1 MAQAEVR
8 ATSEMSLTIGER
20 IERLPLGGFHRRFVG
35 LVSLGNFFDLYDIF
49 IVAYIGAALQQAG
62 FLSLR
67 QFTFFVAAGF
77 LGMFVGTVVFGMG
90 SDRMGRRSAFI
101 LLLLIYSLFTF
112 ADAFAASA
120 AWLIGLRFFAGVGI
134 GAEIVVV
141 DTYVTEL
148 VPSYARGRYVAITQV
163 VGFCAVPVAAV
174 LARVLVPTHFLMS
187 GWRWVMV
194 IGASG
199 ALLTWWFRRRLPESP
214 RWLESRGRLEEADE
228 MMAGLE
234 REAIADDGTSV
245 QWRARSGRKE
255 AGNAHAA
262 ETDRVDTGAETR
274 PASFAALKRT
284 EKEERMSRERSPEP
298 SGRGATGKG
307 SFAELWK
314 RPYLSR
320 TVMLVLFQAL
330 QTIGFYGFANWAPT
344 FLLKRGVSLL
354 HSLEYTMLI
363 AVVSPAGPILAAW
376 TSDKFERKWTIVVL
390 ALMVAGLG
398 LGFGNS
404 IAPRTVVGFGALLT
418 LANYWFSAAF
428 HAYQA
433 ELFPTRLRGT
443 GVGFTYSWS
452 RLSAA
457 FTSILIGAVLVHGVP
472 MVFLML
478 AVAMGLVAVVVGV
491 MGPRTNRMV
500 LEEIAG

>member
-1 MAQAEVR
+1 L
-8 ATSEMSLTIGER
+8 SETIRER
-20 IERLPLGGFHRRFVG
+20 IERLPLGRFHRRFIA

-49 IVAYIGAALQQAG
+49 IVAYIGAALQQSG

-101 LLLLIYSLFTF
+101 LLLLIYSVFTF
-112 ADAFAASA
+112 ADAFAPTA
-120 AWLIGLRFFAGVGI
+120 AWLIALRFFAGVGI
-134 GAEIVVV
+134 GAEIVVI
-141 DTYVTEL
+141 DTYVTEV
-148 VPSYARGRYVAITQV
+148 VPGRARGRYVAITQV
-163 VGFCAVPVAAV
+163 AGFCAVPVAAV
-174 LARVLVPTHFLMS
+174 LSRLLVPTHFLMS

-214 RWLESRGRLEEADE
+214 RWLESRGRAAEADAI
-228 MMAGLE
+228 MSALE
-234 REAIADDGTSV
+234 SESFSKEGRGIYKEDAERAAATEKKEKSGSLASLGMTHRVAEAE
-245 QWRARSGRKE
+245 R
-255 AGNAHAA
+255 
-262 ETDRVDTGAETR
+262 
-274 PASFAALKRT
+274 ASFW
-284 EKEERMSRERSPEP
+284 
-298 SGRGATGKG
+298 
-307 SFAELWK
+307 ELW
-314 RPYLSR
+314 RTPYLPR
-320 TVMLVLFQAL
+320 TVMLVIFQAL

-354 HSLEYTMLI
+354 HSLEYTLLI
-363 AVVSPAGPILAAW
+363 AMVSPVGPLLAAW
-376 TSDKFERKWTIVVL
+376 TSDRMERKWTIVVL
-390 ALMVAGLG
+390 ALLVAGLG

-404 IAPRTVVGFGALLT
+404 VAPLAVVGFGALLT

-433 ELFPTRLRGT
+433 EMFPTRLRAT

-457 FTSILIGAVLVHGVP
+457 FSSILIGAVLVHGVP
-472 MVFLML
+472 AVFAVL
-478 AVAMGLVAVVVGV
+478 AVAMILVAVVVGV
-491 MGPRTNRMV
+491 LGPRTNGLV
-500 LEEIAG
+500 LEEIAR

>member
-1 MAQAEVR
+1 VDSRE
-8 ATSEMSLTIGER
+8 ATIAER
-20 IERLPLGGFHRRFVG
+20 IERVPLGGFHRRFIG

-49 IVAYIGAALQQAG
+49 IAAYIGAALQQSG

-101 LLLLIYSLFTF
+101 LLLLIYSVFTF
-112 ADAFAASA
+112 ADAFSPSA
-120 AWLIGLRFFAGVGI
+120 AWLIGLRFFVGIGI
-134 GAEIVVV
+134 GAEIVVI
-141 DTYVTEL
+141 DTYVTEV

-163 VGFCAVPVAAV
+163 AGFCAVPVAAV
-174 LARVLVPTHFLMS
+174 LSRVLVPTHFLMS

-214 RWLESRGRLEEADE
+214 RWLESRGRAAEADAI
-228 MMAGLE
+228 MAGLE
-234 REAIADDGTSV
+234 SESFSATG
-245 QWRARSGRKE
+245 RSGE
-255 AGNAHAA
+255 W
-262 ETDRVDTGAETR
+262 RVTSGEKKDVKKIYTEGAERAEGTEKR
-274 PASFAALKRT
+274 GSKARASFW
-284 EKEERMSRERSPEP
+284 
-298 SGRGATGKG
+298 
-307 SFAELWK
+307 ELWK

-320 TVMLVLFQAL
+320 TAMLVIFQAL

-354 HSLEYTMLI
+354 HSLEYTLLI
-363 AVVSPAGPILAAW
+363 ALVSPVGPILAAI
-376 TSDKFERKWTIVVL
+376 TSDRFERKWTIVVL
-390 ALMVAGLG
+390 ALLVAGLG
-398 LGFGNS
+398 IGFGNS
-404 IAPRTVVGFGALLT
+404 IAPVAVVAFGALLT

-428 HAYQA
+428 HAYQS
-433 ELFPTRLRGT
+433 ELFPTRLRAT

-457 FTSILIGAVLVHGVP
+457 FTSLLIGAVLAYGVP
-472 MVFLML
+472 AVFAML
-478 AVAMGLVAVVVGV
+478 AVAMVLVAGVVGIL
-491 MGPRTNRMV
+491 GPRTNGLV
-500 LEEIAG
+500 LEEISR

>member
-1 MAQAEVR
+1 V
-8 ATSEMSLTIGER
+8 SGTIAGR
-20 IERLPLGGFHRRFVG
+20 IERLPLGGFHRRFIG

-49 IVAYIGAALQQAG
+49 IVAYIGAALQQSG

-101 LLLLIYSLFTF
+101 LLLLIYSVFTF
-112 ADAFAASA
+112 ADAFAPTA
-120 AWLIGLRFFAGVGI
+120 AWLIALRFFAGVGI
-134 GAEIVVV
+134 GAEIVVI
-141 DTYVTEL
+141 DTYVTEV

-163 VGFCAVPVAAV
+163 AGFCAVPVAAV
-174 LARVLVPTHFLMS
+174 LSRLLVPTHWLMS

-214 RWLESRGRLEEADE
+214 RWLESRGRMTEADAV
-228 MMAGLE
+228 MAGLE
-234 REAIADDGTSV
+234 HELLAGGRESGEWAFAKGAQDKGVTSGERKDKADSSLTPGM
-245 QWRARSGRKE
+245 AKIRSGM
-255 AGNAHAA
+255 
-262 ETDRVDTGAETR
+262 TGTN
-274 PASFAALKRT
+274 
-284 EKEERMSRERSPEP
+284 EREQ
-298 SGRGATGKG
+298 TG
-307 SFAELWK
+307 SFGELWK
-314 RPYLSR
+314 PPYLSR
-320 TVMLVLFQAL
+320 TAMLVIFQAL

-363 AVVSPAGPILAAW
+363 AIVSPIGPLLGAM
-376 TSDKFERKWTIVVL
+376 TSDRFERKWTIVVL
-390 ALMVAGLG
+390 ALLVAVLG

-404 IAPRTVVGFGALLT
+404 TAPVAVVGFGAVLT

-457 FTSILIGAVLVHGVP
+457 FSSVLIGAVLVHGVP
-472 MVFLML
+472 AVFAML
-478 AVAMGLVAVVVGV
+478 AVAMGLVAVVVAA
-491 MGPRTNRMV
+491 MGPRTNKMV
-500 LEEIAG
+500 LEEVSA

>member
-1 MAQAEVR
+1 MLRGVGV
-8 ATSEMSLTIGER
+8 TIAER

-49 IVAYIGAALQQAG
+49 IVAYIGAALQQSG
-62 FLSLR
+62 FLTLR

-101 LLLLIYSLFTF
+101 LLLLIYSVFTF
-112 ADAFAASA
+112 ADAFAPNA
-120 AWLIGLRFFAGVGI
+120 AWLIALRFFAGVGI
-134 GAEIVVV
+134 GAEIVVI
-141 DTYVTEL
+141 DTYVTEV
-148 VPSYARGRYVAITQV
+148 VPSHARGRYVAITQV
-163 VGFCAVPVAAV
+163 AGFCAVPVAAV
-174 LARVLVPTHFLMS
+174 LSRVLVPTHWLMS

-214 RWLESRGRLEEADE
+214 RWLEAKGRADQAE
-228 MMAGLE
+228 TIMRGLE
-234 REAIADDGTSV
+234 RE
-245 QWRARSGRKE
+245 
-255 AGNAHAA
+255 
-262 ETDRVDTGAETR
+262 
-274 PASFAALKRT
+274 SFAATKKSGEWLVASAERKEGTNTEGTEAGGTEDT
-284 EKEERMSRERSPEP
+284 EKKEKGRFLAMLRSF
-298 SGRGATGKG
+298 T
-307 SFAELWK
+307 ELWK
-314 RPYLSR
+314 APYLGR
-320 TVMLVLFQAL
+320 TVMLVVFQAL

-344 FLLKRGVSLL
+344 FLVKQGVSLL
-354 HSLEYTMLI
+354 HSLEYTMMI
-363 AVVSPAGPILAAW
+363 AVVSPVGPLLAAW
-376 TSDKFERKWTIVVL
+376 TSDRFERKWTIVVL
-390 ALMVAGLG
+390 ALLVAALG

-404 IAPRTVVGFGALLT
+404 VAPPALVGFGALLT

-433 ELFPTRLRGT
+433 ELYPTRLRAT

-457 FTSILIGAVLVHGVP
+457 FTAGLIGWVFNDYGVP
-472 MVFLML
+472 AVFAML
-478 AVAMGLVAVVVGV
+478 AVAMSMVSAVIGL

>member
-1 MAQAEVR
+1 MTTDN
-8 ATSEMSLTIGER
+8 ATIAER
-20 IERLPLGGFHRRFVG
+20 IERLPLGSFHRRFIA

-49 IVAYIGAALQQAG
+49 IVAYLGAVLQQSG
-62 FLSLR
+62 FLTLR
-67 QFTFFVAAGF
+67 QFTFFVATGF

-101 LLLLIYSLFTF
+101 LLLLIYSVFTF
-112 ADAFAASA
+112 ADAFAPTAG
-120 AWLIGLRFFAGVGI
+120 WLIALRFFAGVGI
-134 GAEIVVV
+134 GAEIVVI
-141 DTYVTEL
+141 DTYVTEV

-163 VGFCAVPVAAV
+163 AGFCAVPVAAV
-174 LARVLVPTHFLMS
+174 LSRLLVPTHFLMS

-214 RWLESRGRLEEADE
+214 RWLESRGRVAEADAI
-228 MMAGLE
+228 MSGLE
-234 REAIADDGTSV
+234 KETFST
-245 QWRARSGRKE
+245 SGRNGEWLVTSGEQNTTGVKTE
-255 AGNAHAA
+255 AAA
-262 ETDRVDTGAETR
+262 ER
-274 PASFAALKRT
+274 ASFW
-284 EKEERMSRERSPEP
+284 
-298 SGRGATGKG
+298 
-307 SFAELWK
+307 ELWR

-320 TVMLVLFQAL
+320 TAMLVIFQAL

-354 HSLEYTMLI
+354 HTLEYTLLI
-363 AVVSPAGPILAAW
+363 ALVSPLGPLLAAF
-376 TSDKFERKWTIVVL
+376 TSDRMERKWTIVVL
-390 ALMVAGLG
+390 ALVVAGLG

-404 IAPRTVVGFGALLT
+404 VAPAAVVGFGALLT

-428 HAYQA
+428 HAYQS
-433 ELFPTRLRGT
+433 ELFPTRLRAT

-472 MVFLML
+472 AVFALL
-478 AVAMGLVAVVVGV
+478 AVAMILVATVVAI
-491 MGPRTNRMV
+491 MGPRTNGLV
-500 LEEIAG
+500 LEEISR